1 VPGTRTAPVQCTFD
15 HEYEFNNDVMTKNDR
30 TKKNLIAEL
39 APVVR
44 MQYCWRADEVEP
56 TLDRLHCGQGGLV
69 GCCLEEGELCEVVLP
84 MQDKPEGTVLCD
96 IRATLQVDVIHLEA
110 RKCIF

>member
-1 VPGTRTAPVQCTFD
+1 
-15 HEYEFNNDVMTKNDR
+15 M
-30 TKKNLIAEL
+30 
-39 APVVR
+39 

>member
-1 VPGTRTAPVQCTFD
+1 V
-15 HEYEFNNDVMTKNDR
+15 
-30 TKKNLIAEL
+30 LIFTPFATM
-39 APVVR
+39 